1 MTFNNDVDLPK
12 LFGQLFFQFTGQ
24 ESDGFTI
31 LELSYSIGVGLGILV
46 FFNHFS
52 GRKLTADPTP
62 MEVEMRLYEDDVD
75 KTLIEAGNRAKEHHP
90 VSGVSRQ
97 KKRGGER
104 RW

>member
-1 MTFNNDVDLPK
+1 MTLLK
-12 LFGQLFFQFTGQ
+12 
-24 ESDGFTI
+24 
-31 LELSYSIGVGLGILV
+31 
-46 FFNHFS
+46 
-52 GRKLTADPTP
+52 TP

-75 KTLIEAGNRAKEHHP
+75 KTLIEAGNRAKENHP